1 MTSAAGAAISATQ
14 RGILTMIA
22 AVFLFTA
29 MDATAKGLIALYPL
43 PQVVWA
49 RFVGQLAIVLIWL
62 GPRSLTAL
70 RTRHPFW
77 HLIRSVTQ
85 FGSTALFFGSLSF
98 IGLAEATALADI
110 NPVLI
115 TLGAALFLGEPLRR
129 SRVIGVLVAM
139 IGALIVIRPGS
150 GVFTLAAVLPLAT
163 AVTYAINVLV
173 TRHIGQRETPW
184 ASMIYAAAFGAA
196 LSSLALPWGWQPVAL
211 ADAWRFGL
219 LALLGAGAQLCII
232 RAFALAEAS
241 VLAPYAYC
249 GILFATCW
257 GMLLYGEFPDV
268 WTLAGALVIV
278 ASGLYVWSQDRK
290 PRPQTPDLPLDP
302 DQK

>member
-1 MTSAAGAAISATQ
+1 MTSPAGTALNATR
-14 RGILTMIA
+14 RGILTLML
-22 AVFLFTA
+22 AVLLFTA
-29 MDATAKGLIALYPL
+29 MDATAKGLLAIYPL

-49 RFVGQLAIVLIWL
+49 RFVGQLLIVLIYL
-62 GPRSLTAL
+62 GPRTLPAL

-129 SRVIGVLVAM
+129 SRVVGVVLAM

-150 GVFTLAAVLPLAT
+150 GVFTPAALLPLAV

-173 TRHIGQRETPW
+173 TRHIGRRETPW

-196 LSSLALPWGWQPVAL
+196 LSSLALPWGWQPIAL
-211 ADAWRFGL
+211 RDAWMFGL

-241 VLAPYAYC
+241 VLAPFAYS
-249 GILFATCW
+249 GILFATIW
-257 GMLLYGEFPDV
+257 GMLLYGEFPDL
-268 WTLAGALVIV
+268 WTMVGALVIV
-278 ASGLYVWSQDRK
+278 VSGLYVWSQDRK
-290 PRPQTPDLPLDP
+290 AALLDP
-302 DQK
+302 DHR

>member
-1 MTSAAGAAISATQ
+1 MTTAAGITLNSTR
-14 RGILTMIA
+14 RGILTLML

-29 MDATAKGLIALYPL
+29 MDATAKGMLAIYPL

-49 RFVGQLAIVLIWL
+49 RFVGQLLIVLIYL
-62 GPRSLTAL
+62 GPRSLPAL

-77 HLIRSVTQ
+77 HLVRSVTQ
-85 FGSTALFFGSLSF
+85 FGSTALFFGSLYF

-129 SRVIGVLVAM
+129 SRVLGVLLAM
-139 IGALIVIRPGS
+139 VGALIVIRPGS
-150 GVFTLAAVLPLAT
+150 GIFTPAALLPLAT

-173 TRHIGQRETPW
+173 TRHIGRRETPW

-196 LSSLALPWGWQPVAL
+196 LSSLALPWGWEPIAL
-211 ADAWRFGL
+211 QDAWRFAL

-241 VLAPYAYC
+241 VLAPFAYC
-249 GILFATCW
+249 GILFATFW
-257 GMLLYGEFPDV
+257 GMLLYGEFPDL
-268 WTLAGALVIV
+268 WTVVGALVIV
-278 ASGLYVWSQDRK
+278 VSGLYVWAQDRK
-290 PRPQTPDLPLDP
+290 AALLDP
-302 DQK
+302 DHR